1 MAVCAKKT
9 RQNRKLAP
17 VLSNRSRTG
26 AAPGAAALELAARRL
41 YGRPPPGHF
50 PGKSQP
56 SQRQARKA
64 VRTIYKITPA
74 SAWRE
79 AERQGVYKGSSDDL
93 RDGYIHFS
101 TASQVAETARKHYFG
116 QTGLFLIAV
125 DADALGDALRWEP
138 SRNDEL
144 FPHLYGELDLGA
156 VTDILDMRARS
167 DGYHE
172 IPELLP

>member
-1 MAVCAKKT
+1 PT
-9 RQNRKLAP
+9 R
-17 VLSNRSRTG
+17 T
-26 AAPGAAALELAARRL
+26 LELAPCRH
-41 YGRPPPGHF
+41 YGRAAYPAIC
-50 PGKSQP
+50 PGKPQET
-56 SQRQARKA
+56 QRQAA
-64 VRTIYKITPA
+64 DSQDVRTIYKITPA

-79 AERQGVYKGSSDDL
+79 AERQGVYRGSSDDL

-101 TASQVAETARKHYFG
+101 TASQAAETARKHYFG

-125 DADALGDALRWEP
+125 DSAALGDALRWEP

-156 VTDILDMRARS
+156 VTAVLDMRTRS
-167 DGYHE
+167 DGSHE